1 MAIEYQD
8 DDVVPGGDTTPQE
21 PATPP
26 APDLSKFESRLN
38 DIARTLS
45 TVQQDQQ
52 QRDSRSQ
59 LAQQEAQVAQKVRSA
74 QNAVDAAER
83 DLSKA
88 FEDGDSTAIAK
99 AQRNLTE
106 RVADRERAVNVREQF
121 KSAIKSM
128 ETRSGGS
135 AGAPGGSNPAAAPQQ
150 SGQTQELDT
159 KNLEDWKSKN
169 ESWYGIDTEMTKAA
183 HEVDQEIR
191 EAGVITVGT
200 PEYFKAIDRKMAQR
214 YPSRFNN
221 APQTAGSGSGSGRQ
235 QAPNSAG
242 RIPRDVVDGWAR
254 MGINVNDDATLN
266 RMVKNRQALADKGIL
281 PQQPEYGRV
290 VNR

>member
-1 MAIEYQD
+1 MSIEYQD
-8 DDVVPGGDTTPQE
+8 DDVVPGGDTTPPE
-21 PATPP
+21 PAAPP
-26 APDLSKFESRLN
+26 NLSKFETRLN

-45 TVQQDQQ
+45 TVQHDQQ

-59 LAQQEAQVAQKVRSA
+59 MAQHEAQVAQKVRSA
-74 QNAVDAAER
+74 QGAVDAAER

-88 FEDGDSTAIAK
+88 LEDGDGAAIAK
-99 AQRNLTE
+99 AQRNMTE
-106 RVADRERAVNVREQF
+106 RVADRERAVNVQDRF
-121 KSAIKSM
+121 KAAMRSM
-128 ETRSGGS
+128 EARSGGS
-135 AGAPGGSNPAAAPQQ
+135 SGAPGTPGAAPQRPDQ
-150 SGQTQELDT
+150 NEELET
-159 KNLEDWKSKN
+159 KNLEGWKSQN
-169 ESWYGIDTEMTKAA
+169 ESWYGIDSEMTKAA

-221 APQTAGSGSGSGRQ
+221 APQTAGSGSGGGRQ